1 MLGHCDHASMYF
13 VKNQR
18 AEVYSLFLTWQRN
31 GEQGRTRDTSIMTCP
46 MSPSKRA
53 LLPRREVAVTVR
65 YQRARNDAKNCLFF
79 R

>member
-1 MLGHCDHASMYF
+1 MLGRCDRVSIYF

-18 AEVYSLFLTWQRN
+18 TKVYSLFPTWQCD

-53 LLPRREVAVTVR
+53 LLPREVATVVTISLV
-65 YQRARNDAKNCLFF
+65 DI
-79 R
+79 